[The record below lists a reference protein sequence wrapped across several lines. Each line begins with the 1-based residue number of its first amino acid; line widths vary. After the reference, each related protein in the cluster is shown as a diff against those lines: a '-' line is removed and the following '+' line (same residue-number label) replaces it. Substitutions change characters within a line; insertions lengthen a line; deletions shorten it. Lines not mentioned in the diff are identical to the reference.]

1 MRYSE
6 LKCKDVINLR
16 DCRKL
21 GRIGDLEFDE
31 CSGQICAMIIKGP
44 PKWFHLVGCDT
55 EYVIDWKKI
64 VRIGPDVILVD
75 ICAEKCLHKL

>member
-31 CSGQICAMIIKGP
+31 CAEGYAVSRYREIINS
-44 PKWFHLVGCDT
+44 
-55 EYVIDWKKI
+55 VIF
-64 VRIGPDVILVD
+64 
-75 ICAEKCLHKL
+75 

>member
-31 CSGQICAMIIKGP
+31 CSGRICSVTVPGNNKSVSYT
-44 PKWFHLVGCDT
+44 HLDSYEGQGYCPHR
-55 EYVIDWKKI
+55 YW
-64 VRIGPDVILVD
+64 
-75 ICAEKCLHKL
+75 